1 MTRPVLGPRERPAAA
16 ALIILLL
23 LLAGAAPGFFDPAN
37 LRDLLLANAAVTVIA
52 VGMTLVVL
60 TGHIDVS
67 VGSTFG
73 VAAVVAGTLSRE
85 GVPVPLAGAIATA
98 LAGLIGL
105 ITGLLVTRLGL
116 PSIVVT
122 LALLVVL
129 RDGLRWSTDGAWVR
143 DLPATFQW
151 FGLDQE
157 PGRLLI
163 LGVTAA
169 TVAAGAWALRSL
181 ALGRVIYAAGSDPE
195 SARLLGLRPE
205 RVVTS
210 AFVLSGLLTGLAAVL
225 NASRFAEVPG
235 AVVAGLELKVIAAVV
250 VGGTVIT
257 GGRGSMLGTLLGVA
271 LLGTLGT
278 GLTFLGVS
286 AYWERALQ
294 GGIILAAILY
304 ETARRSLRARAT
316 AQPAASHA

>member
-1 MTRPVLGPRERPAAA
+1 M
-16 ALIILLL
+16 
-23 LLAGAAPGFFDPAN
+23 
-37 LRDLLLANAAVTVIA
+37 
-52 VGMTLVVL
+52 
-60 TGHIDVS
+60 
-67 VGSTFG
+67 
-73 VAAVVAGTLSRE
+73 
-85 GVPVPLAGAIATA
+85 
-98 LAGLIGL
+98 
-105 ITGLLVTRLGL
+105 
-116 PSIVVT
+116 
-122 LALLVVL
+122 
-129 RDGLRWSTDGAWVR
+129 R

-304 ETARRSLRARAT
+304 ETAWISRRSGRAP
-316 AQPAASHA
+316 AQGARHA